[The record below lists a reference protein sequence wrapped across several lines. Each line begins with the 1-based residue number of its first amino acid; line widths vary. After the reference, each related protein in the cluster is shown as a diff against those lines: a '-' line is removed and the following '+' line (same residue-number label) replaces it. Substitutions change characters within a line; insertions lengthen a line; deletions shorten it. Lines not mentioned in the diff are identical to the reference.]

1 MCLAQNVTLLLDLFK
16 KEEIVYLKYIEV
28 GIIAFVVSYILTPY
42 LARVGK
48 KQNMVDLPD
57 HRKVHEEAIPNLGG
71 IVIFFGFLLSLLFI
85 VQIEGQVKTLM
96 VGGVIILLLGIVDDI
111 ADLSP
116 KHKFIIQMIPALIV
130 IIYNSDLINSF
141 IVNQLKSL
149 DLLGYLLYPVL
160 IFWIVG
166 VTNSIN
172 LIDGL
177 DGLACGVSIITL
189 ITFFIL
195 GWKQNFETLNLISI
209 ALAGSML
216 AFLKF
221 NFHPSKIFL
230 GDSGSTFTGFI
241 LACVGALW
249 VLKSGNVFFIFIPI
263 IILALPIFDTL
274 FAILRRYRGH
284 YPIFQA
290 DKGHLHH
297 RLLARGI
304 SHKNAVLLLWGV
316 SVACSIIALILT
328 WKLKM

>member
-1 MCLAQNVTLLLDLFK
+1 M
-16 KEEIVYLKYIEV
+16 KYVEV

-48 KQNMVDLPD
+48 KQNMVDIPN

-85 VQIEGQVKTLM
+85 VQIEGQVKTIL
-96 VGGVIILLLGIVDDI
+96 VAGVIILLLGIVDDI

-141 IVNQLKSL
+141 IVNQLKSV
-149 DLLGYLLYPVL
+149 DLLGYLLYPIL
-160 IFWIVG
+160 ILWIVG
-166 VTNSIN
+166 ITNSIN

-189 ITFFIL
+189 IAFLIL
-195 GWKQNFETLNLISI
+195 GWKQNFETLNLLSI

-216 AFLKF
+216 ALLRF
-221 NFHPSKIFL
+221 NFYPAKIFL
-230 GDSGSTFTGFI
+230 GDSGSTFTGFM
-241 LACVGALW
+241 LASIGALW
-249 VLKSGNVFFIFIPI
+249 VLKSENVFFIFIPI

-274 FAILRRYRGH
+274 FAILRRYKGR

-290 DKGHLHH
+290 DKGHVHH

-304 SHKNAVLLLWGV
+304 PHKNVVLILWGV
-316 SVACSIIALILT
+316 SVVCSIIALILV
-328 WKLKM
+328 

>member
-1 MCLAQNVTLLLDLFK
+1 M
-16 KEEIVYLKYIEV
+16 KYIEV

-48 KQNMVDLPD
+48 KQNMVDLPN

-85 VQIEGQVKTLM
+85 VQIEGQVKTLL
-96 VGGVIILLLGIVDDI
+96 VAGVIILLLGIVDDI

-141 IVNQLKSL
+141 IVSQLKSV
-149 DLLGYLLYPVL
+149 DLLGYLLYPIL
-160 IFWIVG
+160 ILWIVG

-189 ITFFIL
+189 IAFLIL
-195 GWKQNFETLNLISI
+195 GWKQNFETLNLLSI

-216 AFLKF
+216 ALLRF
-221 NFHPSKIFL
+221 NFYPAKIFL
-230 GDSGSTFTGFI
+230 GDSGSTFTGFM
-241 LACVGALW
+241 LASIGALW
-249 VLKSGNVFFIFIPI
+249 VLKSENVFFVFIPI

-274 FAILRRYRGH
+274 FAILRRYKSH

-297 RLLARGI
+297 RILARGI
-304 SHKNAVLLLWGV
+304 SHKNVVLILWGV
-316 SVACSIIALILT
+316 SAVCSIIALILV
-328 WKLKM
+328 

>member
-1 MCLAQNVTLLLDLFK
+1 M
-16 KEEIVYLKYIEV
+16 KYIEV

-48 KQNMVDLPD
+48 KQNMVDLPN
-57 HRKVHEEAIPNLGG
+57 HRKVHKEAIPNLGG
-71 IVIFFGFLLSLLFI
+71 IVIFFGFLLSLLFM
-85 VQIEGQVKTLM
+85 VQIEEQVKTLL

-111 ADLSP
+111 TDLFP

-130 IIYNSDLINSF
+130 LVYNSDLINSF
-141 IVNQLKSL
+141 IVNQLKSF

-160 IFWIVG
+160 IFWVVG

-216 AFLKF
+216 AFLRF
-221 NFHPSKIFL
+221 NFYPAKIFL
-230 GDSGSTFTGFI
+230 GDSGSTFAGFM
-241 LACVGALW
+241 LASLGALW
-249 VLKSGNVFFIFIPI
+249 LLKSENAFFIFIPI

-284 YPIFQA
+284 QPIFQA

-304 SHKNAVLLLWGV
+304 SHKNVVFLLWGV
-316 SVACSIIALILT
+316 SVACSIIALILAQNI
-328 WKLKM
+328 K